1 MMPSNRTSRQ
11 SLVENNHKWHPR
23 RDGNKTD
30 TLLSVYTGKLVS
42 VVNEFDANIT
52 IYISLLVDGDLISK
66 EPLKRSTEHVFTTV
80 INKDIPYTG

>member
-1 MMPSNRTSRQ
+1 MMPSYRTSRQ
-11 SLVENNHKWHPR
+11 SLIENNHKWHPH

-42 VVNEFDANIT
+42 VVNEIDANIT
-52 IYISLLVDGDLISK
+52 IYISLLINRDLISK

-80 INKDIPYTG
+80 INKYIPCTG